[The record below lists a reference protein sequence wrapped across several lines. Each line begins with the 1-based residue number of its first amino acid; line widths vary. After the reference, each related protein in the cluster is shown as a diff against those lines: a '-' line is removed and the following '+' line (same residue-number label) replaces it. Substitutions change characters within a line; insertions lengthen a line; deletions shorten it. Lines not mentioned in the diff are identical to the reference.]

1 MSSNPD
7 TRPLAD
13 GWDPG
18 QDVEDDDA
26 DQDHDVED
34 VNKDHDQD
42 VEDNDEDHDVLN
54 GDAPWHS
61 PTRCWQMMMLSVK

>member
-26 DQDHDVED
+26 DQDHNVED
-34 VNKDHDQD
+34 VNEDHDQD
-42 VEDNDEDHDVLN
+42 VEDNDEITMLRMVMPFGTCPLDV
-54 GDAPWHS
+54 G
-61 PTRCWQMMMLSVK
+61 R